1 MSDSTEINALPSNG
15 IQGQPQPQLQQMPQ
29 AQQVPPPGP
38 QNQIEQGPPPAV
50 ETQSKEQLIAPQYN
64 PNPNTEGLQN
74 GPLQNGQ
81 QPPVASQQN
90 QPQPQSQQ
98 PMNGNVP
105 STEPLS
111 QEVVQQLI
119 DGVQRAKETGST
131 RLQSR
136 DIPQDQTQITIDQ
149 QQKPNH
155 IAGQGLN
162 EAPKQ
167 DYIRDM
173 NTMETML
180 SERQRNANKEET
192 LNQFYDEIQT
202 PILIVVLFFI
212 FQLPFVQQKVKL
224 YLPGLFVEGKATL
237 GAYILQALLFGGI
250 YYGIRQV
257 IKIMSG

>member
-1 MSDSTEINALPSNG
+1 MTDSTEINALPSNG
-15 IQGQPQPQLQQMPQ
+15 MQPQPQQAPQ
-29 AQQVPPPGP
+29 
-38 QNQIEQGPPPAV
+38 QGPPPAV

-64 PNPNTEGLQN
+64 PNPNTEGMQN
-74 GPLQNGQ
+74 GPLQSG
-81 QPPVASQQN
+81 QPPMVPQN
-90 QPQPQSQQ
+90 QPQPQPQPQQ
-98 PMNGNVP
+98 QMTGNVP
-105 STEPLS
+105 TTEPLS

-119 DGVQRAKETGST
+119 EGVQRAKETGAT

-149 QQKPNH
+149 HQKPDH
-155 IAGQGLN
+155 VAGQGLN
-162 EAPKQ
+162 ETPKQ
-167 DYIRDM
+167 DYIREM

-180 SERQRNANKEET
+180 SEKQRNANKEET

-212 FQLPFVQQKVKL
+212 FQLPFVQQKVKV

-237 GAYILQALLFGGI
+237 GAYILQAVLFGGT

-257 IKIMSG
+257 IQLMSG

>member
-1 MSDSTEINALPSNG
+1 MADSTEINALPSNG
-15 IQGQPQPQLQQMPQ
+15 MQPQSQQMPQ
-29 AQQVPPPGP
+29 APQVP
-38 QNQIEQGPPPAV
+38 QNQMQQGPPPAV

-64 PNPNTEGLQN
+64 PNPTTEGLQN
-74 GPLQNGQ
+74 GPLQSG
-81 QPPVASQQN
+81 QPPMPPQN
-90 QPQPQSQQ
+90 QPQSQPQQQ
-98 PMNGNVP
+98 MTGNVP
-105 STEPLS
+105 TTEPLS

-119 DGVQRAKETGST
+119 EGVQRAKETGAT

-136 DIPQDQTQITIDQ
+136 DIPQDQTQFTIDQ
-149 QQKPNH
+149 QQKPDH
-155 IAGQGLN
+155 ITGQGLN

-180 SERQRNANKEET
+180 SEKQRNANKEET

-224 YLPGLFVEGKATL
+224 YLPGLFIEGKATL
-237 GAYILQALLFGGI
+237 GAYILQAVLFGGT
-250 YYGIRQV
+250 YYGIRQL
-257 IKIMSG
+257 IYLMSG